1 MLWEDKKVGMGK
13 TGNQVWGGGIVVPPS
28 FHLLRLFSFEAP
40 TDQSKCPKQV
50 LVTKAP

>member
-13 TGNQVWGGGIVVPPS
+13 TGNQWGGTIVLPS

-40 TDQSKCPKQV
+40 TDQSKCPRQV